1 MAFLR
6 TSPHSFTHA
15 KGSIPLETSRSNEKP
30 PRSVP
35 TYSTK
40 SLTGFPLRLCSG
52 LTLRQFDKLTT
63 SKAQGKTL
71 EKGFTLVELLI
82 VIGILA
88 ILSVAVVVV
97 LNPAELIKQSRD
109 SSRMSDFAAIST
121 AMSLYTID
129 QPGGFTGSSSIVYV
143 SIPDTSNTCANLGL
157 PTLPTGY
164 SYACSSTSTYRKV
177 DGTGWMPLSLSSMA
191 TGAPFSVL
199 PIDPVNTTSSGNY
212 YTYTPSGQKY
222 EVATPFES
230 AKYKLGGSAD
240 RASMDGGIY
249 TGLYESGSSLSLI
262 PIDYGDP
269 SLVGYWT
276 FNEGSGTKAYDYSGH
291 NASGTLACAGS
302 GCTNPSWVS
311 GRVGSNALSINPLLS
326 SSSYVSVPII
336 NNPSVSGNAL
346 SISIW
351 INPSVSQSKGG
362 WLLRNGGGI
371 DENYGF
377 YLGSPSGGNY
387 KMNIEGYSGGFRN
400 AGTTSYII
408 PTSVWSHIV
417 LVFTQGLSFQV
428 YLNGALQQTVNFPY
442 VTAISTSA
450 FYIGGNAN
458 SAVQNLDGSMDD
470 VRIYN
475 RALSASEI
483 LALYNAT
490 K

>member
-1 MAFLR
+1 M
-6 TSPHSFTHA
+6 
-15 KGSIPLETSRSNEKP
+15 
-30 PRSVP
+30 V
-35 TYSTK
+35 
-40 SLTGFPLRLCSG
+40 
-52 LTLRQFDKLTT
+52 RQFDKLTT

-240 RASMDGGIY
+240 RASKDGGIY
-249 TGLYESGSSLSLI
+249 TGLYESGSSLTLA

-276 FNEGSGTKAYDYSGH
+276 FNEGTGTKVYDYSGH
-291 NASGTLACAGS
+291 NASGTWAGTLGS
-302 GCTNPSWVS
+302 QWVG
-311 GRVGSNALSINPLLS
+311 GRVGAYAGSFNGTDNHVNVSSTNALKILNP
-326 SSSYVSVPII
+326 
-336 NNPSVSGNAL
+336 
-346 SISIW
+346 ISMTAW
-351 INPSVSQSKGG
+351 INPTTTSSLMSVLTKGQDG
-362 WLLRNGGGI
+362 TAYDYGLLI
-371 DENYGF
+371 KIT
-377 YLGSPSGGNY
+377 SGV
-387 KMNIEGYSGGFRN
+387 ITFRN
-400 AGTTSYII
+400 STADVYSTSTVTTGVWQFVGLSCADNISCKVYINNNFSSTI
-408 PTSVWSHIV
+408 TLTYGGAIQSNWSLDIGNAMGTSV
-417 LVFTQGLSFQV
+417 FM
-428 YLNGALQQTVNFPY
+428 NGS
-442 VTAISTSA
+442 I
-450 FYIGGNAN
+450 
-458 SAVQNLDGSMDD
+458 DD

>member
-1 MAFLR
+1 
-6 TSPHSFTHA
+6 
-15 KGSIPLETSRSNEKP
+15 
-30 PRSVP
+30 
-35 TYSTK
+35 
-40 SLTGFPLRLCSG
+40 
-52 LTLRQFDKLTT
+52 
-63 SKAQGKTL
+63 
-71 EKGFTLVELLI
+71 
-82 VIGILA
+82 
-88 ILSVAVVVV
+88 
-97 LNPAELIKQSRD
+97 
-109 SSRMSDFAAIST
+109 
-121 AMSLYTID
+121 
-129 QPGGFTGSSSIVYV
+129 
-143 SIPDTSNTCANLGL
+143 
-157 PTLPTGY
+157 
-164 SYACSSTSTYRKV
+164 
-177 DGTGWMPLSLSSMA
+177 
-191 TGAPFSVL
+191 
-199 PIDPVNTTSSGNY
+199 
-212 YTYTPSGQKY
+212 
-222 EVATPFES
+222 
-230 AKYKLGGSAD
+230 
-240 RASMDGGIY
+240 
-249 TGLYESGSSLSLI
+249 

-326 SSSYVSVPII
+326 SSSYVAVPII

>member
-15 KGSIPLETSRSNEKP
+15 KG
-30 PRSVP
+30 
-35 TYSTK
+35 
-40 SLTGFPLRLCSG
+40 FPLRLCSG
-52 LTLRQFDKLTT
+52 LTLRQFNKLTT
-63 SKAQGKTL
+63 SNAQGKTL

-249 TGLYESGSSLSLI
+249 TGLYESGSSLTLA

-276 FNEGSGTKAYDYSGH
+276 FNEGTGTKVYDYSGH
-291 NASGTLACAGS
+291 NASGTWQGTLGSQWTGGKVGAYAGNFNGTDNS
-302 GCTNPSWVS
+302 VAIQYRNIGETLTYSLWTNVATTSVQIVFS
-311 GRVGSNALSINPLLS
+311 FMNTALRIN
-326 SSSYVSVPII
+326 
-336 NNPSVSGNAL
+336 SGNLATTFFP
-346 SISIW
+346 
-351 INPSVSQSKGG
+351 NVT
-362 WLLRNGGGI
+362 
-371 DENYGF
+371 
-377 YLGSPSGGNY
+377 
-387 KMNIEGYSGGFRN
+387 
-400 AGTTSYII
+400 AGTTYSANYTFTIG
-408 PTSVWSHIV
+408 TWYHIV
-417 LVFTQGLSFQV
+417 VTQTGSTIAT
-428 YLNGALQQTVNFPY
+428 YINGTSLGSQTVQP
-442 VTAISTSA
+442 VSTGSTSNA
-450 FYIGGNAN
+450 IGSYANASFAN
-458 SAVQNLDGSMDD
+458 DIIDD